1 VSDSGN
7 RTRRSAAR
15 RGGRRGS
22 LIGRAVRAVLS
33 LAVLAALAVAG
44 AAAWLRHEI
53 ARPGPLATPAV
64 VLVERGMGAEAIARR
79 LVEAGAVAN
88 ATLFMAGVTADRLL
102 GQGGTLKAGEY
113 EIPAGASVT
122 QIVALLESGK
132 GVVHKITIPEGLTSR
147 QILERVAA
155 NDVLVDDPPA
165 EIAEG
170 ALLPDTYVFQRGK
183 TRAALIAQMRKAHDQ
198 LLDELWP
205 KRAPDL
211 PIATRDEA
219 VILASIVEKETGVAA
234 ERPRVA
240 AVFINRLRK
249 GMRLQSDPTIIYGIV
264 GGAGRLDRPITRA
277 DISRKTAW
285 NTYQIDG
292 LPPTPIANPGRAS
305 LEAVL
310 NPPATDELYFV
321 ADGTGGHA
329 FATTLADHNA
339 NVRKWRQIEAQREDA
354 AQTGT
359 AQTGTAQTGTAQTGT
374 AQTGAAA
381 APSPA
386 PDTPAPDTPATE
398 AQAEAAAQPPGPQ
411 DAATAEAAPPTPA
424 EAAPG
429 PGLPIPDDT
438 PPEELASAGAPE
450 AAATA
455 ETAPAPATA
464 VNGDGL
470 VEVAGRL
477 IPLPRPKPAPP

>member
-1 VSDSGN
+1 MSDTGS
-7 RTRRSAAR
+7 RARRSAAR

-33 LAVLAALAVAG
+33 LAVVAALALAG

-53 ARPGPLATPAV
+53 ARPGPLAAPAV

-113 EIPAGASVT
+113 EIPAGASVA
-122 QIVALLESGK
+122 QIVALLESGR

-155 NDVLVDDPPA
+155 NAVLVDDPPA

-183 TRAALIAQMRKAHDQ
+183 TRAALIAQMRKAHDE

-249 GMRLQSDPTIIYGIV
+249 GMRLQSDPTIIYGIA

-277 DISRKTAW
+277 DINQKTAY

-310 NPPATDELYFV
+310 NPLATDELYFV

-329 FATTLADHNA
+329 FAATLADHNA
-339 NVRKWRQIEAQREDA
+339 NVRKWRQIAAQREDA
-354 AQTGT
+354 AET
-359 AQTGTAQTGTAQTGT
+359 
-374 AQTGAAA
+374 AA
-381 APSPA
+381 APL
-386 PDTPAPDTPATE
+386 PAPDTPATE
-398 AQAEAAAQPPGPQ
+398 AQAEAVPQ
-411 DAATAEAAPPTPA
+411 DPAPQPEQAGSAGQQAAPS
-424 EAAPG
+424 PG
-429 PGLPIPDDT
+429 SGLPIPDDA
-438 PPEELASAGAPE
+438 PPEEQ
-450 AAATA
+450 AAAG
-455 ETAPAPATA
+455 APATA
-464 VNGDGL
+464 SEDGL

-477 IPLPRPKPAPP
+477 VPLPRPKPSQP